1 MITPDTSSS
10 GITAGAVVVVVDNT
24 PKVVNFPALL
34 VVVKM
39 LPTMVDRILPIVVVG
54 NVLVVVEGVVL
65 VDLIVDS
72 NAVVEAF
79 VVCDVTSDVAMISCV
94 DDGGTLLVV
103 LSLEMAVFD
112 VVGSKKKDW
121 IINFKKL
128 SYINSMNFFYFVIKN
143 YVSKLE
149 KRSWKLWWI

>member
-10 GITAGAVVVVVDNT
+10 GITAGAVVVVAVDNT

-94 DDGGTLLVV
+94 DDDGTLLVV
-103 LSLEMAVFD
+103 LSLEMTVFD
-112 VVGSKKKDW
+112 VVGSKKRL
-121 IINFKKL
+121 N
-128 SYINSMNFFYFVIKN
+128 N
-143 YVSKLE
+143 
-149 KRSWKLWWI
+149 

>member
-10 GITAGAVVVVVDNT
+10 GITAGAVVVVAVDNT

-79 VVCDVTSDVAMISCV
+79 VVCDVTSDVAVISCV
-94 DDGGTLLVV
+94 DDDGTLLVV

-112 VVGSKKKDW
+112 VVGSKKK
-121 IINFKKL
+121 I
-128 SYINSMNFFYFVIKN
+128 
-143 YVSKLE
+143 E
-149 KRSWKLWWI
+149 

>member
-10 GITAGAVVVVVDNT
+10 GITAGAVVVVVVDNT

-103 LSLEMAVFD
+103 LSLEMTVFD
-112 VVGSKKKDW
+112 VVGSKKRL
-121 IINFKKL
+121 N
-128 SYINSMNFFYFVIKN
+128 N
-143 YVSKLE
+143 
-149 KRSWKLWWI
+149 

>member
-10 GITAGAVVVVVDNT
+10 GITAGAVVVVAVDNT

-72 NAVVEAF
+72 NAVVEVL

-112 VVGSKKKDW
+112 VVGSKKK
-121 IINFKKL
+121 IELLIF
-128 SYINSMNFFYFVIKN
+128 KN
-143 YVSKLE
+143 YHISIK
-149 KRSWKLWWI
+149 

>member
-10 GITAGAVVVVVDNT
+10 GITAGAVVVVVVDNT

-94 DDGGTLLVV
+94 DDDWTLLVV

-112 VVGSKKKDW
+112 VVGSKKK
-121 IINFKKL
+121 I
-128 SYINSMNFFYFVIKN
+128 
-143 YVSKLE
+143 E
-149 KRSWKLWWI
+149 